1 LAQARILHSKRFRSH
16 QHLGGMITARAGM
29 LVDDELSCG
38 MGAVEVAVFG
48 RADLRVHVGVQAVK
62 GEGGHAST
70 PFCADAAVAGLFDRI
85 VFLWSGRDGGIDI
98 DLVG

>member
-1 LAQARILHSKRFRSH
+1 
-16 QHLGGMITARAGM
+16 MP
-29 LVDDELSCG
+29 VDDELACG

-48 RADLRVHVGVQAVK
+48 RADLRVHVGVQAVER
-62 GEGGHAST
+62 EGSDAPT
-70 PFCADAAVAGLFDRI
+70 PLCADAADARFFDRI